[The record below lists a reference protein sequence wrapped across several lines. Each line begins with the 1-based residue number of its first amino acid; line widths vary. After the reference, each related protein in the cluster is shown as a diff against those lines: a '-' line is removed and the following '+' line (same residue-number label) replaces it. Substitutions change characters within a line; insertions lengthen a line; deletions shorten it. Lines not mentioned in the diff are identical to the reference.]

1 MLYFRIN
8 RCDEAH
14 EHLDRARRIFVN
26 LKELGNAAQVDETRA
41 CVFLQQGR
49 FTDAERVAH
58 LAVQNQEK
66 TGRHALLAEALV
78 THGRALARIESYGAA
93 L

>member
-14 EHLDRARRIFVN
+14 EHLDRARRIFAS
-26 LKELGNAAQVDETRA
+26 LKDVGLVAQVDETRA

-49 FTDAERVAH
+49 VVEAERVARS
-58 LAVQNQEK
+58 AVQNQEK
-66 TGRHALLAEALV
+66 TSRHAL
-78 THGRALARIESYGAA
+78 
-93 L
+93 